1 MNLSDE
7 IDEILE
13 QYDMSRSEEAE
24 EIGRMVASLQD

>member
-7 IDEILE
+7 VDEILE
-13 QYDMSRSEEAE
+13 RYDMSRSEEAE

>member
-13 QYDMSRSEEAE
+13 RYDMSRSEEAE
-24 EIGRMVASLQD
+24 EIGRIVASLQD

>member
-7 IDEILE
+7 VDKILE
-13 QYDMSRSEEAE
+13 EYDMSRSEEAE